1 MRTGRLLASLV
12 ALLFVAAPAGA
23 DWDPARF
30 ADAPTLEILTVDPES
45 GEHWST
51 VWVVVVDG
59 AVYVRL
65 GNRAAGRV
73 EQSTTAPHAKVRF
86 EGEVFER
93 VRLVPSPEKAEA
105 VAEAMAGKYWTDL
118 VIRGIPHPLTLR
130 LEPESP
136 G

>member
-1 MRTGRLLASLV
+1 MPPGRIVLSLLA
-12 ALLFVAAPAGA
+12 LLLVAAPARA
-23 DWDPARF
+23 AWDPARF

-73 EQSTTAPHAKVRF
+73 ERSTTAPHAKVRF

-93 VRLVPSPEKAEA
+93 VRLVPAPEKADA
-105 VAEAMAGKYWTDL
+105 VAEAMAEKYWTDL
-118 VIRGIPHPLTLR
+118 VIRWIPHPLTLR
-130 LEPESP
+130 LEPE
-136 G
+136 